1 MVRSLALWLARRSNT
16 GWIAVRVRTERGI
29 ARRCIA
35 ACRYNSRTMRLPS
48 RRHFLETALVAP
60 AGLATALHGAE
71 SDPFKLA
78 VTTDEIDDDL
88 RVAIPFLK
96 RFGLRYCEIR
106 RLWQK
111 YNTSQ
116 PLAKI
121 RAARGMLDDA
131 GIRLAILDT
140 GFFKIRLPASDSV
153 EGAKVLQEQWDLLE
167 RAFER
172 ADILGTRLIRTF
184 GFTYK
189 RGTKPDPAAYPRI
202 YDLVAESA
210 ERAEKNGFRLAVENV
225 GNSFVATSA
234 QCAEL
239 LRAVRSPALGL
250 TWDPNNAAGEGDPE
264 PFPAGY
270 ESLDAKRIWH
280 VHFRDYRRNA
290 EGDVEWCGVGDG
302 EFDHVGQ
309 LRALQRDG
317 YHGSVS
323 LETHFKINGSKADA
337 SAYSL
342 ERLLKAVKKV

>member
-1 MVRSLALWLARRSNT
+1 
-16 GWIAVRVRTERGI
+16 
-29 ARRCIA
+29 
-35 ACRYNSRTMRLPS
+35 MRLSS
-48 RRHFLETALVAP
+48 RRRFLEAALAVPTGLSTALR
-60 AGLATALHGAE
+60 GAE

-78 VTTDEIDDDL
+78 VTTDEIDEDL
-88 RVAIPFLK
+88 RVALPFLK

-106 RLWQK
+106 SLWQK

-116 PLAKI
+116 PLEKI
-121 RAARGMLDDA
+121 RAARRMLDDA
-131 GIRLAILDT
+131 GIRLAVLDT
-140 GFFKIRLPASDSV
+140 GFFKIRLPAADAADA
-153 EGAKVLQEQWDLLE
+153 AKVLQEQWDLLD

-189 RGTKPDPAAYPRI
+189 RGTEPDPGAYSRI
-202 YDLVAESA
+202 YELVGESA
-210 ERAEKNGFRLAVENV
+210 ARAEKSGYRLALENV
-225 GNSFVATSA
+225 GGSYIATSS
-234 QCAEL
+234 QCVAL

-250 TWDPNNAAGEGDPE
+250 TWDPNNAAREGDPE

-309 LRALQRDG
+309 LKALRRDG
-317 YHGSVS
+317 YRGSVS

-342 ERLLKAVKKV
+342 ERLLQAVKKV